1 MAKSFNMSSFKSQM
15 RQAQHKAERQM
26 RSEINKA
33 TRKFESD
40 MNRELRKYNS
50 KVRHNQQVITREL
63 NKLQSSTTVRS
74 TYTISL
80 GAMHQN
86 LRFRSCKRQTF
97 QAKNRNFPTFSF
109 YFLPLTSQVVQ
120 LLTVDL

>member
-1 MAKSFNMSSFKSQM
+1 MAKGFNMSSFKSQM
-15 RQAQHKAERQM
+15 RQVQHRAERQM
-26 RSEINKA
+26 RSELNKV
-33 TRKFESD
+33 TRKFEND

-80 GAMHQN
+80 DYRYYPLERGGYRYAIN
-86 LRFRSCKRQTF
+86 CSC
-97 QAKNRNFPTFSF
+97 
-109 YFLPLTSQVVQ
+109 Y
-120 LLTVDL
+120 